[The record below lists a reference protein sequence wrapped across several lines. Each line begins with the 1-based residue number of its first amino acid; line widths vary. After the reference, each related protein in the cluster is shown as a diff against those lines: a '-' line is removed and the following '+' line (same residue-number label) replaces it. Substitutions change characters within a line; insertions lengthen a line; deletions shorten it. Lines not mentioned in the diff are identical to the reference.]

1 MNKDSFSYKKGFV
14 KGIEIY
20 SENLS
25 NSGYYADANNK
36 RTMKNCKKYAESG
49 YKNQIRLTD
58 NQKDYYH
65 GLSDGIA
72 YKYRNGGTPLENSKH
87 ISRFEKRE
95 QAHYYGNN
103 TNIDDEIF

>member
-36 RTMKNCKKYAESG
+36 RTMENCKKYADSG

-58 NQKDYYH
+58 NQKDYYQ

-72 YKYRNGGTPLENSKH
+72 YKYRNGGTPLNNTAH
-87 ISRFEKRE
+87 TSRFEKRE

-103 TNIDDEIF
+103 SNIDDEIF

>member
-25 NSGYYADANNK
+25 NSGYYADTNNK
-36 RTMKNCKKYAESG
+36 RTMENCKKYAESG

-58 NQKDYYH
+58 NQKDYYY

-87 ISRFEKRE
+87 IRRFEKRE

-103 TNIDDEIF
+103 IDEEIF

>member
-1 MNKDSFSYKKGFV
+1 MNKNSFSYKKGFV

-36 RTMKNCKKYAESG
+36 RTMENCKKYADSG
-49 YKNQIRLTD
+49 FKKQIRLTD
-58 NQKDYYH
+58 NQKDYYQ

-103 TNIDDEIF
+103 SNIDDEIF

>member
-25 NSGYYADANNK
+25 SSGYYADANNK
-36 RTMKNCKKYAESG
+36 RTMENCKKYAESG

-58 NQKDYYH
+58 NQKDYYQ

-72 YKYRNGGTPLENSKH
+72 YKYSKH

-95 QAHYYGNN
+95 QAHYYGNS
-103 TNIDDEIF
+103 TDIDNEIF

>member
-1 MNKDSFSYKKGFV
+1 MNKNSFSYKKGFV

-36 RTMKNCKKYAESG
+36 RTMENCKKYAESG

-58 NQKDYYH
+58 KHGRRYFEILQYSEAQHQGGVPGLQSDIPQPLYRRIQK
-65 GLSDGIA
+65 S
-72 YKYRNGGTPLENSKH
+72 SM
-87 ISRFEKRE
+87 S
-95 QAHYYGNN
+95 
-103 TNIDDEIF
+103 